1 MTTRPLLPPLLL
13 AALAACVA
21 TDEPPAL
28 GAADQDVTMWRGD
41 IKTLV
46 LIAEFAQNEAPAP
59 QVARAAEQIKGLDTF
74 IRTNSYDR
82 AWLDYTVMGPYLL
95 SPTGCHTNGW
105 DGYNDA
111 KTLRETAL
119 LIDPQIDF
127 SQYDLIIML
136 SKDESLCPPGNSG
149 YVPGGTLQQQVPT
162 AEPITGGVVRMALS
176 SPPAGD
182 TSLQMVYAHEFG
194 HVMGAGHFDALRCTL
209 PDGTPTTMVH
219 TSAQGAC
226 VDRPSY
232 TDLVAIDPMGGR
244 YAHFMAA
251 NKQLFGWLDPA
262 DIASTRDGTY
272 TLTPLSTAGGLK
284 MIEVPLVNSTH
295 HSYVLEYRQPTGYD
309 AAAYSE
315 GPTLSGV
322 FMYVRPPASNGIWT
336 PTALDLPPYETGQ
349 IQATALPL
357 AWQLP
362 DGSYAPSYIDSA
374 QGIAIFVYSMS
385 PTGAVVGVK
394 SMRNWARSSYG
405 GTISASSTST
415 QSGTGRGY
423 ANDGVRVA
431 HSWGGWWQAATTAN
445 VGGGCYSP
453 AAWIYAG
460 FSTNR
465 TIQEVDVIGLQDS
478 YTGEF
483 EPFPGMITS
492 FYGLR
497 HYHVQYLSV
506 TGAWTDVPNGYVTWN
521 NQVWNQL
528 TFAPINT
535 RYIRVLI
542 ECVMGNR
549 ARLVELEAHG
559 W

>member
-1 MTTRPLLPPLLL
+1 MIARPLLPALLL

-28 GAADQDVTMWRGD
+28 GTTEQAITMWPGD

-46 LIAEFAQNEAPAP
+46 LIAEFEQNEAPATL
-59 QVARAAEQIKGLDTF
+59 VARAAEQIKGLDTF

-82 AWLDYTVMGPYLL
+82 AWLDYAVMGPYLL
-95 SPTGCHTNGW
+95 SPTDCHTNGW

-111 KTLRETAL
+111 KMLRETAL
-119 LIDPQIDF
+119 LIDPQVDF

-136 SKDESLCPPGNSG
+136 SKDVTLCPPANSG

-162 AEPITGGVVRMALS
+162 AEPITGGVVQMGLHALA
-176 SPPAGD
+176 PA
-182 TSLQMVYAHEFG
+182 MVYAHEFG
-194 HVMGAGHFDALRCTL
+194 HVMGAAHLDALRCTR
-209 PDGTPTTMVH
+209 PDGTPTTMAH

-226 VDRPSY
+226 VGRPSF
-232 TDLVAIDPMGGR
+232 TDLIAVEPMAGR
-244 YAHFMAA
+244 YSHFSAA

-262 DIASTRDGTY
+262 DVASTRDGTY
-272 TLTPLSTAGGLK
+272 TLTPVATAGGLK

-295 HSYVLEYRQPTGYD
+295 QSYLLEYRQPTGYD
-309 AAAYSE
+309 AAAYAE

-322 FMYVRPPASNGIWT
+322 FMYVRPPASAGRG
-336 PTALDLPPYETGQ
+336 PAMALDLPPYESGQ
-349 IQATALPL
+349 IQATPLPL

-362 DGSYAPSYIDSA
+362 DGSFAPSYIDSA

-394 SMRNWARSSYG
+394 STRNWARSSNG
-405 GTISASSTST
+405 GRISASSTST

-423 ANDGVRVA
+423 ANDGVRGA
-431 HSWGGWWQAATTAN
+431 HSWGGWWQAATTTN
-445 VGGGCYSP
+445 VAGGCYSP
-453 AAWIYAG
+453 SAWIYAG

-465 TIQEVDVIGLQDS
+465 TIQQVDLFALQDS
-478 YTGEF
+478 YAGEF
-483 EPFPGMITS
+483 EPFPGMLAN

-497 HYHVQYLSV
+497 HFHVQYLSV